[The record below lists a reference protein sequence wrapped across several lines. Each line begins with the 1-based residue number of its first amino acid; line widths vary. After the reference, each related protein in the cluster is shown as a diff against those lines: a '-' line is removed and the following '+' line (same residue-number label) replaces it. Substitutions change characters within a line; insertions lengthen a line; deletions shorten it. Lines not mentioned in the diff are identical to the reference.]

1 MRSGSPDVD
10 HKQMKQRDSKVL
22 HALRDVD
29 HLVDNVE
36 SGDVLGDRVL
46 DLQARV
52 HLQKVEVLTRVDEK
66 LDGA

>member
-1 MRSGSPDVD
+1 
-10 HKQMKQRDSKVL
+10 MKQRDSKVL